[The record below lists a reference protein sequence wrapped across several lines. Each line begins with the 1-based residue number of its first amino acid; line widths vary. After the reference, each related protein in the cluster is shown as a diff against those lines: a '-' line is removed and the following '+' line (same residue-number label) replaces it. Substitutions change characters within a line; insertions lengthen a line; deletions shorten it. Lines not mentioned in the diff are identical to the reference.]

1 MAREAAV
8 FEEGWKS
15 GRREVGRRE
24 KRWRAGKIG
33 RMEGERATKR
43 AKSGGCI
50 EEGWKNGRM
59 EGRIRVL
66 RKNSVSGGS
75 RQTLR

>member
-1 MAREAAV
+1 MTREAAV

-24 KRWRAGKIG
+24 KRG
-33 RMEGERATKR
+33 RVGERLEGERTIKR
-43 AKSGGCI
+43 AKSDGCI

-59 EGRIRVL
+59 EG
-66 RKNSVSGGS
+66 KNSVSGGS
-75 RQTLR
+75 SQIKRDL